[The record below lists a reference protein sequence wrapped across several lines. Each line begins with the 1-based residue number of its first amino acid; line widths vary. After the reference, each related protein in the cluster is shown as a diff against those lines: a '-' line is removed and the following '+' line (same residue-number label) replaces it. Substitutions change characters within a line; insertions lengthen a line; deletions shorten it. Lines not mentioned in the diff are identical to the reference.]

1 MDHEQI
7 KNQSTLEEYSMLIK
21 GRMSSPVI
29 TVEPNL
35 PIMDALD
42 LMKNKG
48 IRRTPVMKD
57 GKLIGIISDK
67 DLLNAAPSDATSL
80 SVWELNYLLGKI
92 TVGEIMTKDVITV
105 TEDTPIE
112 EAAYLMAANKI
123 GGLPVMSNGHL
134 VGLITETDLFRV
146 FLELMGAQQDGVRV
160 TVLVPDVVGELDVL
174 THAIADAG
182 GEFIALSQFSG
193 DTSTDRVVTFKVRG
207 MDEALVQEKIAPY
220 IDKMLDIRTCCY

>member
-1 MDHEQI
+1 
-7 KNQSTLEEYSMLIK
+7 MLIK
-21 GRMSSPVI
+21 KRMSSPVI

-42 LMKNKG
+42 LMKTKG

-57 GKLIGIISDK
+57 GKLVGIISDK

-92 TVGEIMTKDVITV
+92 TVGEIMTKDVVTV

-112 EAAYLMAANKI
+112 EAAYLMAAEKI
-123 GGLPVMSNGHL
+123 GGLPVMSAGHL
-134 VGLITETDLFRV
+134 VGLITETDLFRI

-160 TVLVPDVVGELDVL
+160 TALVPDKLGELDVL
-174 THAIADAG
+174 THAIAEDG
-182 GEFIALSQFSG
+182 GEFIALTQFAGES
-193 DTSTDRVVTFKVRG
+193 SANRIVTFKVTGINEEKVR
-207 MDEALVQEKIAPY
+207 EKIAPF
-220 IDKMLDIRTCCY
+220 IEELIDIRTCCY